1 LHEVFTFFPPCF
13 FFKVI
18 CEIAIPKVVLPPPQA
33 APSNMIKRTSQ
44 ASNDR
49 MGVVHETSGFGSLS
63 PGSSQQHSS
72 YGERPNTSPDTLR
85 KCHSTGAMNVFGGRP
100 VSSSAVR
107 SQTMQGKALQSRMQQ
122 EIGMGTFERP
132 KTASALELPKM
143 RAKTVERS
151 TNHLRLQATSNR
163 TGINAQRQNDY
174 LDSEKPGYWLLSFG
188 QGLVKTA
195 EPNSQNEDG
204 DYANR
209 GTSLGNMSA
218 TLRSSLLKKEPEV
231 TERAET
237 YTRFVE
243 VARLASPQ
251 LFGELILLD
260 PLRRSGVS
268 LVSETAVDL
277 VVVRK
282 SILQGLQAQV
292 CIFRLDLEIEER
304 IYFHRSVLG
313 WDDPLPPFLLFE
325 VL

>member
-1 LHEVFTFFPPCF
+1 
-13 FFKVI
+13 
-18 CEIAIPKVVLPPPQA
+18 
-33 APSNMIKRTSQ
+33 
-44 ASNDR
+44 
-49 MGVVHETSGFGSLS
+49 
-63 PGSSQQHSS
+63 
-72 YGERPNTSPDTLR
+72 
-85 KCHSTGAMNVFGGRP
+85 
-100 VSSSAVR
+100 
-107 SQTMQGKALQSRMQQ
+107 
-122 EIGMGTFERP
+122 MGTFERP

-143 RAKTVERS
+143 RAKAVERS

-282 SILQGLQAQV
+282 SILQGLQAQFIPGTISELQQSYV
-292 CIFRLDLEIEER
+292 THNPHKERVIQIYKRREAWSKLQQEIIAKEETGKR
-304 IYFHRSVLG
+304 TKSRSGRNGPERSKHVKG
-313 WDDPLPPFLLFE
+313 KIPNKRKSMRST
-325 VL
+325 VAS